1 MNVWITGA
9 SSGIGLA
16 LAQHYAAAGHTV
28 LASARASSKL
38 SALSGHV
45 LPGTI
50 HCYPLDVTDEA
61 AVLALVTAMEAAHG
75 PLDLAILNAGTYA
88 SLGVKDFNC
97 AAARALME
105 VNYFGVCHGLAALM
119 PRFIARQRGT
129 IAAMASL
136 AGYCGLPYAGTYSA
150 AKSAV
155 IRLCESLAP
164 ELAQQRVRLCVIN
177 PGFVK
182 TPLTDLN
189 EFPMPLLMPAHTAA
203 QRIAQ
208 GLAAGPFEI
217 RAPRRLAW
225 LMRVLASLPYGLYF
239 RLTRRLLRAP

>member
-9 SSGIGLA
+9 TSGIGLA

-28 LASARASSKL
+28 LASARAGPKL
-38 SALSGHV
+38 SALDA
-45 LPGTI
+45 LTAPGTL
-50 HCYPLDVTDEA
+50 HCYALDVTDEA
-61 AVLALVTAMEAAHG
+61 AVLACVLAMEAAHG

-88 SLGVKDFNC
+88 ALGVADFNC

-105 VNYFGVCHGLAALM
+105 VNYFGICHGLAALM
-119 PRFIARQRGT
+119 PRFCARGRGQ
-129 IAAMASL
+129 IAAMASV
-136 AGYCGLPYAGTYSA
+136 AAYCGLPYAGPYSA

-164 ELAQQRVRLCVIN
+164 ELARQGVNLCVIN

-189 EFPMPLLMPAHTAA
+189 DFPMPFLISAHTAA

-208 GLAAGPFEI
+208 GLAARPFEI
-217 RAPRRLAW
+217 RVPRRLAW
-225 LMRVLASLPYGLYF
+225 LLRVLASLPYALYF